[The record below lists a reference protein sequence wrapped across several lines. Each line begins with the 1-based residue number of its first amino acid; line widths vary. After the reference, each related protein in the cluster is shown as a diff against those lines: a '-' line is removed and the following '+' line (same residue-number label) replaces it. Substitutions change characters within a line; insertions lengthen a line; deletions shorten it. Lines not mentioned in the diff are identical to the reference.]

1 MYMAIFLNFKYHFAF
16 HCSNIAK
23 LNAHFAKIFLQ
34 VCDYN
39 ERERDKAWE
48 TGTEKLRERYREEK
62 ILKCASLPDYLHKK
76 CAKIILANEITI
88 KERKSCVASVP
99 LEQPSLF
106 FFITKC
112 DLKKSQIN
120 VCVAIVS

>member
-88 KERKSCVASVP
+88 KERKSCVASLP
-99 LEQPSLF
+99 LEQPFYSFSLPNV
-106 FFITKC
+106 TW
-112 DLKKSQIN
+112 KSHKLM
-120 VCVAIVS
+120 CV